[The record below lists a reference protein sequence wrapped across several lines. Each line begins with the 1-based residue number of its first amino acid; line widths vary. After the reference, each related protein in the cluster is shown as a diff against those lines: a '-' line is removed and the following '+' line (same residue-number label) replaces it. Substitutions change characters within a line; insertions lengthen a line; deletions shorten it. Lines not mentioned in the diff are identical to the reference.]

1 MNDTI
6 SIGLICTMAGAA
18 IAFLSFIK
26 SSKKDTQKETSNSVR
41 VEAKLDYVAK
51 GVDDIRLDM
60 KDHSRQIKDISER
73 LTRVEESSKSAHHRI
88 DSMEKEGVL

>member
-1 MNDTI
+1 MNELSIPLLCTI
-6 SIGLICTMAGAA
+6 IGALLGIVGY
-18 IAFLSFIK
+18 IK
-26 SSKKDTQKETSNSVR
+26 TSKKDTKEEAGNAVR

-73 LTRVEESSKSAHHRI
+73 LTRVEESTKSAHHRI
-88 DSMEKEGVL
+88 DGIEKGE